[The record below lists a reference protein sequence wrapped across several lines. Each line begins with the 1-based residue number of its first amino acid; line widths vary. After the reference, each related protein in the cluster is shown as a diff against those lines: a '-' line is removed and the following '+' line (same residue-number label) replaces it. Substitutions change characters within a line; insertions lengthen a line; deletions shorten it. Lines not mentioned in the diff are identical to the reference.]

1 MRVLITGGAGF
12 VGSSLA
18 KELLQD
24 GYEVFIIDNF
34 STGRDFNIAGINKEY
49 VFDLDLSDPSTIPI
63 VDHILEYVDVCY
75 HFAAS
80 IGVKL
85 IQQKPKETFLNSTK
99 INDNIFPLFEKHNTH
114 VIFSSTSEVY
124 GETKSHDGSK
134 ETDHLEIHPV
144 QKPRGS
150 YACSK
155 LFSEF
160 SLLAHNFPSTIVR
173 FFNIVGPTQVPDYGH
188 VLPRFIECAVAG
200 VTIPVYGNG
209 KQVRSYCDIR
219 DAVQMLKLFL
229 IDLDLHTGEVYNIG
243 NDNNV
248 ETVEGLAKE
257 VIKVTGS
264 LSLIEMVPLKEALGE
279 QFEEIYVRFPNTDK
293 IKKFYTCK
301 YSLQEIIK
309 NIYETNFNRSST
321 S

>member
-12 VGSSLA
+12 VGSALAESLIT
-18 KELLQD
+18 D
-24 GYEVFIIDNF
+24 GHQVYIIDNF
-34 STGRDFNIAGINKEY
+34 STGRPENLKHINPSHI
-49 VFDLDLSDPSTIPI
+49 FDVDLTDAMCTPTIEFLI
-63 VDHILEYVDVCY
+63 QNVDVCY

-85 IQQKPKETFLNSTK
+85 VQEKPKETFLNSTK
-99 INDNIFPLFEKHNTH
+99 INDLLFPLFEKYNTK

-124 GETKSHDGSK
+124 GETKNPDGSK

-150 YACSK
+150 YACAK

-160 SLLAHNFPSTIVR
+160 AIRSYNFPSVIVR

-188 VLPRFIECAVAG
+188 VLPRFIECAAAG

-209 KQVRSYCDIR
+209 EQVRSYCDIR
-219 DAVQMLKLFL
+219 DAVEMLKIL
-229 IDLDLHTGEVYNIG
+229 INDEHNGEIYNIG
-243 NDNNV
+243 NDKNV
-248 ETVEGLAKE
+248 CTVNQLASE
-257 VIKVTGS
+257 VIAETES
-264 LSLIEMVPLKEALGE
+264 MSMIEMISFKDALGE
-279 QFEEIYVRFPNTDK
+279 QFEDIYVRYPNTDK
-293 IKKFYTCK
+293 IKKYYECK
-301 YSLQEIIK
+301 YTLQDIIK
-309 NIYETNFNRSST
+309 NIYETNFNRRRT

>member
-18 KELLQD
+18 AALIKD
-24 GYEVFIIDNF
+24 GCEVTIVDNF
-34 STGRDFNIAGINKEY
+34 STGNKDNIPHGAIY
-49 VFDLDLSDPSTIPI
+49 ADIDLTDETQMNLMDSLLTG
-63 VDHILEYVDVCY
+63 VHVVY

-85 IQQKPKETFLNSTK
+85 VQEKPKETFLNSTK
-99 INDNIFPLFEKHNTH
+99 INDNLFPLFEKHQVK

-124 GETKSHDGSK
+124 GETKNKEGSK

-160 SLLAHNFPSTIVR
+160 MLRAHTFPTVIVR

-188 VLPRFIECAVAG
+188 VLPRFIECAANN
-200 VTIPVYGNG
+200 VTVPVYGSG
-209 KQVRSYCDIR
+209 RQVRSFCDIR
-219 DAVQMLKLFL
+219 DAVEMLILL
-229 IDLDLHTGEVYNIG
+229 IDNGHNGEIYNIG
-243 NDNNV
+243 NDANICDV
-248 ETVEGLAKE
+248 STLAQE
-257 VIKVTGS
+257 VIKVVGS
-264 LSLIEMVPLKEALGE
+264 KSFIEHIAFKDALGD
-279 QFEEIYVRFPNTDK
+279 QFEEIYTRYPNTDK
-293 IKKFYTCK
+293 INKYYTCK
-301 YSLQEIIK
+301 YNLQDIIK
-309 NIYETNFNRSST
+309 NIYETNFGNRRSS
-321 S
+321 

>member
-18 KELLQD
+18 KSLIHD
-24 GYEVFIIDNF
+24 GHEVYIIDNF
-34 STGRDFNIAGINKEY
+34 STGRDTNVHGINNEY
-49 VFDLDLSDPSTIPI
+49 IFDLDLTDPVCIPV
-63 VDHILEYVDVCY
+63 VDYILQHVDVCY

-85 IQQKPKETFLNSTK
+85 VQEKPKETFLNSTK
-99 INDNIFPLFEKHNTH
+99 INDNLFPLFEKNNTK

-124 GETKSHDGSK
+124 GETKNKDGSK

-160 SLLAHNFPSTIVR
+160 MIRAHSFPTVIVR

-188 VLPRFIECAVAG
+188 VLPRFIECAVNN
-200 VTIPVYGNG
+200 VTVPVYGSG
-209 KQVRSYCDIR
+209 QQVRSFCDIR
-219 DAVQMLKLFL
+219 DAVEMLKLL
-229 IDLDLHTGEVYNIG
+229 MDDIHNNEIYNIG

-248 ETVEGLAKE
+248 CDVSTLAKE
-257 VIKVTGS
+257 VITVVNS
-264 LSLIEMVPLKEALGE
+264 RSFIEHIAFKDALGD
-279 QFEEIYVRFPNTDK
+279 QFEEIYVRYPNTDK
-293 IKKFYTCK
+293 INKYYTCK
-301 YSLQEIIK
+301 YNLKDIIR
-309 NIYETNFNRSST
+309 NIYETNFDNRST
-321 S
+321 P

>member
-12 VGSSLA
+12 VGSALAESLIT
-18 KELLQD
+18 D
-24 GYEVFIIDNF
+24 GHQVYIIDNF
-34 STGRDFNIAGINKEY
+34 STGRPENLKHINPSHI
-49 VFDLDLSDPSTIPI
+49 FDVDLTDAMCTPTIEFLI
-63 VDHILEYVDVCY
+63 QNVDVCY

-85 IQQKPKETFLNSTK
+85 VQEKPKETFLNSTK
-99 INDNIFPLFEKHNTH
+99 INDLLFPLFEKYNTK

-124 GETKSHDGSK
+124 GETKNPDGSK

-150 YACSK
+150 YACAK

-160 SLLAHNFPSTIVR
+160 AIRSYNFPSVIVR

-188 VLPRFIECAVAG
+188 VLPRFIECAAAG

-209 KQVRSYCDIR
+209 EQVRSYCDIR
-219 DAVQMLKLFL
+219 DAVEMLKIL
-229 IDLDLHTGEVYNIG
+229 INDEHNGEIYNIG
-243 NDNNV
+243 NDKNV
-248 ETVEGLAKE
+248 CTVNQLASE
-257 VIKVTGS
+257 VIAETES
-264 LSLIEMVPLKEALGE
+264 MSMIEMVSFKDALGE
-279 QFEEIYVRFPNTDK
+279 QFEDIYVRHPNTDK
-293 IKKFYTCK
+293 IKKYYECK
-301 YSLQEIIK
+301 YTLQDIIK
-309 NIYETNFNRSST
+309 NIYETNFNRRRT